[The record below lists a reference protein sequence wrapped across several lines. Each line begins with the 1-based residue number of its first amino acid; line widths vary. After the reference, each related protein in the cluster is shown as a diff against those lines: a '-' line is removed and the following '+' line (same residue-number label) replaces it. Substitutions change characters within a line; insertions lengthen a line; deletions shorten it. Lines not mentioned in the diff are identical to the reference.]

1 MARRKSLKDDACP
14 MARSLEI
21 VGDQWSLLIIRD
33 AFDGM
38 KRFGEFQQSLGVAKN
53 ILADRLKTLVQEGVL
68 DLVPASDG
76 TLYQEYVLTPKGK
89 GLFPVVVGLRHWGEA
104 HLYAKGEPHSVL
116 LERESGKPVQKI
128 DLRTRDGQPLDAA
141 DTFVKKLPA
150 KAAASRT
157 KAKPPTAKPSPR

>member
-1 MARRKSLKDDACP
+1 MAQRKSLKNDACP
-14 MARSLEI
+14 MARSLDI

-53 ILADRLKTLVQEGVL
+53 ILADRLKNLVQEGVL
-68 DLVPASDG
+68 DLAPASDG
-76 TLYQEYVLTPKGK
+76 SLYQEYVLTAKGK

-116 LERESGKPVQKI
+116 VERESGKPVPKI
-128 DLRTRDGQPLDAA
+128 ALRTRDGQALTPE

-150 KAAASRT
+150 KKAAAH
-157 KAKPPTAKPSPR
+157 

>member
-1 MARRKSLKDDACP
+1 MAQRKSLKNDACP

-21 VGDQWSLLIIRD
+21 VGDQWSLLIVRD

-53 ILADRLKTLVQEGVL
+53 ILADRLKYLVQEGVL

-76 TLYQEYVLTPKGK
+76 SLYQEYVLSAKGK

-116 LERESGKPVQKI
+116 VERDSGKPVAKI
-128 DLRTRDGQPLDAA
+128 ALRTRDGQPLEAA
-141 DTFVKKLPA
+141 QTFVKKLPVKA
-150 KAAASRT
+150 AVKAPSKAAAKT
-157 KAKPPTAKPSPR
+157 GSPR

>member
-1 MARRKSLKDDACP
+1 MAQRKSLKNDACP
-14 MARSLEI
+14 MARSLDI

-53 ILADRLKTLVQEGVL
+53 ILADRLKNLVQEGVL
-68 DLVPASDG
+68 DLAPASDG
-76 TLYQEYVLTPKGK
+76 SLYQEYVLTAKGK

-116 LERESGKPVQKI
+116 VERESGKPVPKI
-128 DLRTRDGQPLDAA
+128 ALRTRDGQALAPE
-141 DTFVKKLPA
+141 DTFVKKLPMK
-150 KAAASRT
+150 KAAAH
-157 KAKPPTAKPSPR
+157 